1 VDFGAVIFRDPP
13 IQPATRF
20 QPLSM
25 NSLRFLLLLIIV
37 PPCAFAATPAERGK
51 FEKLAAQG
59 DAAAM
64 VELGLLHHTGKGG
77 SVDYVKAMDW
87 YLKAYAKSD
96 GDAFNNIGVLFRD
109 GLGVPKNQK
118 VAYLLFLIVH
128 MEGLGDDAT
137 QNRAGR
143 NLSRLVES
151 LPRQEVEEAL
161 SYTLPYLSQIVQ
173 SRGKDLTI
181 GKDVLPA
188 KDRLRFRDADWWLDS
203 EKKKMTFDSP
213 APWNQKGG

>member
-1 VDFGAVIFRDPP
+1 
-13 IQPATRF
+13 
-20 QPLSM
+20 M
-25 NSLRFLLLLIIV
+25 NSLRFLLLLFVV
-37 PPCAFAATPAERGK
+37 PPCTFAAAPVEPDM

-59 DAAAM
+59 DCAAM
-64 VELGLLHHTGKGG
+64 VELGLLHHTGKGRP
-77 SVDYVKAMDW
+77 VDYVKAMDW

-96 GDAFNNIGVLFRD
+96 GDALNNIGVLFRD

-137 QNRAGR
+137 QSRAGR

-173 SRGKDLTI
+173 SRGKDLAI

-188 KDRLRFRDADWWLDS
+188 KGRLRFRDADWWLDS
-203 EKKKMTFDSP
+203 EKKMMTFESP

>member
-1 VDFGAVIFRDPP
+1 MA
-13 IQPATRF
+13 
-20 QPLSM
+20 
-25 NSLRFLLLLIIV
+25 

-128 MEGLGDDAT
+128 MEGLGDDAA
-137 QNRAGR
+137 QSRAGR
-143 NLSRLVES
+143 NLSRLVDS

-161 SYTLPYLSQIVQ
+161 LH
-173 SRGKDLTI
+173 
-181 GKDVLPA
+181 PA
-188 KDRLRFRDADWWLDS
+188 VPEPDCAEPRQRPHDRQRRAAGQG
-203 EKKKMTFDSP
+203 P
-213 APWNQKGG
+213 APVS